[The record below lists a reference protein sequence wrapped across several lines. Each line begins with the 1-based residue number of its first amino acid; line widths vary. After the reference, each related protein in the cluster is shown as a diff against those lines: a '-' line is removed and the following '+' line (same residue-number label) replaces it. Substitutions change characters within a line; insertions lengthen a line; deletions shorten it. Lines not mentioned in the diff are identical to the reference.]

1 MKKVLALILAIAS
14 VFSLA
19 TFSASAESAAENT
32 VVITM
37 GDTDFF
43 FEAGVSE
50 DLMNSFIHSVE
61 TDHDDCEDTAAYGLM
76 CTLFGHK
83 LETSTAYTITHK
95 ASATDPRCLKRYYSV
110 EACTRCDYTSQ
121 TLLGSTYI
129 SCC

>member
-19 TFSASAESAAENT
+19 TFSASAENSAENT
-32 VVITM
+32 VVITRC
-37 GDTDFF
+37 DTDFV

-50 DLMNSFIHSVE
+50 DLMNSFIYAVE
-61 TDHDDCEDTAAYGLM
+61 TDCDGCEDAAYGLV

-83 LETSTAYTITHK
+83 LETSTAHTITHK
-95 ASATDPRCLKRYYSV
+95 ASATAPRCLKNTYSV
-110 EACTRCDYTSQ
+110 EACTRCDYTSK
-121 TLLGSTYI
+121 TLLSSKYI

>member
-1 MKKVLALILAIAS
+1 MKKFLAVILAIAS

-19 TFSASAESAAENT
+19 SFSASAENTDENT
-32 VVITM
+32 VVITK
-37 GDTDFF
+37 GDTDYI

-50 DLMNSFIHSVE
+50 ELMKSFIYAIE
-61 TDHDDCEDTAAYGLM
+61 TEHDCDDTATYGLM

-83 LETSTAYTITHK
+83 LESTTAATITHK
-95 ASATDPRCLKRYYSV
+95 AAASDPRCLRRTYLV

>member
-1 MKKVLALILAIAS
+1 MKKIISLILAIAS

-19 TFSASAESAAENT
+19 TLSASAEEVAENT
-32 VVITM
+32 IVIIS
-37 GDTDFF
+37 GDTDYI

-50 DLMNSFIHSVE
+50 DHIHSFINSFESEHNGE
-61 TDHDDCEDTAAYGLM
+61 EAATYGLM

-95 ASATDPRCLKRYYSV
+95 ASATAPRCLKKIYSV
-110 EACTRCDYTSQ
+110 ETCSRCDSSTK
-121 TLLGSTYI
+121 TLLKSTYI

>member
-19 TFSASAESAAENT
+19 TFSASAEGAAENT
-32 VVITM
+32 VVITR
-37 GDTDFF
+37 GDTDFV

-61 TDHDDCEDTAAYGLM
+61 TDCDDCEDTATYGLM

-95 ASATDPRCLKRYYSV
+95 ASATDPRCLKNLYSV
-110 EACTRCDYTSQ
+110 AACTRCDYT
-121 TLLGSTYI
+121 TKELISTEYI

>member
-1 MKKVLALILAIAS
+1 MKKILALILAIAS

-19 TFSASAESAAENT
+19 TFSASAEDADENT
-32 VVITM
+32 VVITR
-37 GDTDFF
+37 GDMDFV

-83 LETSTAYTITHK
+83 IESSTAHTITHNAK
-95 ASATDPRCLKRYYSV
+95 TTAPRCLKNTYYV
-110 EACTRCDYTSQ
+110 EACTRCDYTAKELIRSE
-121 TLLGSTYI
+121 YI

>member
-1 MKKVLALILAIAS
+1 MKKLLAVILAIAS

-19 TFSASAESAAENT
+19 TFSASAENTAENT
-32 VVITM
+32 VVITK
-37 GDTDFF
+37 GDTDYIFD
-43 FEAGVSE
+43 ADISD
-50 DLMNSFIHSVE
+50 DLMNRYIYVIE
-61 TDHDDCEDTAAYGLM
+61 TELDCDDTATYGLM

-83 LETSTAYTITHK
+83 LESSVVSTLTHK
-95 ASATDPRCLKRYYSV
+95 ARSTDPRCLKRTYSV

>member
-19 TFSASAESAAENT
+19 NFSASAEDAAENT
-32 VVITM
+32 VIITR
-37 GDTDFF
+37 GDVDFI

-50 DLMNSFIHSVE
+50 DLMNSFIQSVE
-61 TDHDDCEDTAAYGLM
+61 TDCDDCEDTATYGLM

-83 LETSTAYTITHK
+83 LEGSTAHTITHK
-95 ASATDPRCLKRYYSV
+95 ASATDPRCLKNTYYV
-110 EACTRCDYTSQ
+110 EACTRCDYTAKD
-121 TLLGSTYI
+121 LISTEYI

>member
-19 TFSASAESAAENT
+19 NFSVSAEDAAENT
-32 VVITM
+32 VVITR
-37 GDTDFF
+37 GDVDFV

-61 TDHDDCEDTAAYGLM
+61 TECDGCEDAATYGLM

-83 LETSTAYTITHK
+83 LESSTAYTVTHK
-95 ASATDPRCLKRYYSV
+95 ARATDPRCLQNYYSV
-110 EACTRCDYTSQ
+110 AACTRCDYTEKD
-121 TLLGSTYI
+121 LISTKYI